1 MSVKLNQ
8 INKNF
13 LKKIISLI
21 LIIIFFNLFL
31 IQIDAQETLPNPIG
45 TTDIKELIARI
56 ITTILGLTGAIAL
69 VLFVYGGL
77 VWMTSGGSSEKIK
90 EGKNILVWAILGL
103 VVIFTSYI
111 ILNFVF
117 ETLEKVTK

>member
-77 VWMTSGGSSEKIK
+77 VWMTSGGNPEKIK